1 MKADPNE
8 WIDPAIARRLMLEY
22 QNAIGIK
29 GASEIERRIDTY
41 TKLGLHRKTIENWLR
56 TPDST
61 ASPQTLKIVLRFLRT
76 AHFQQIVPR
85 TRDYLDS
92 DARLSRIGAALFD
105 LYGMT
110 DEDLPTTI
118 NKNINLAGWWWC
130 PPIPTS
136 VFSRPNYLYIAPVPD
151 HPFSKIHI
159 LLDCH
164 HAMPGSG
171 IAYPKYEL
179 GLAQFL
185 AHVWTKA
192 SNQSVSMF
200 FEKKITL
207 VPQNKSLHVLYL
219 PNRKGDNVPQ
229 PNGSHF
235 KVDFQRI
242 DESNISSSLHELFS
256 QWSLSVVPNTGNIA
270 QLP

>member
-1 MKADPNE
+1 MKTDPNE

-56 TPDST
+56 DPDST

-105 LYGMT
+105 LYGVV

-118 NKNINLAGWWWC
+118 EKNAHIAGWWKNN
-130 PPIPTS
+130 
-136 VFSRPNYLYIAPVPD
+136 VFLRGSSKEPNYLYIAPVSNR
-151 HPFSKIHI
+151 PFSKIH
-159 LLDCH
+159 LMLHSDDVP
-164 HAMPGSG
+164 MGSG
-171 IAYPKYEL
+171 LTFPRDRWKSHSARIWPKVGRYREKVMTL
-179 GLAQFL
+179 RP
-185 AHVWTKA
+185 
-192 SNQSVSMF
+192 F
-200 FEKKITL
+200 FPAGINIEHLSLTFEPTRQVPFPAIMVIT
-207 VPQNKSLHVLYL
+207 VM
-219 PNRKGDNVPQ
+219 
-229 PNGSHF
+229 
-235 KVDFQRI
+235 FQRI
-242 DESNISSSLHELFS
+242 TESEVPEQVQAMFD
-256 QWSLSVVPNTGNIA
+256 QWSRDV
-270 QLP
+270 LPRGMGGDSIVS